1 MSIKV
6 GCFALANPFQT
17 LDKQLDQIKEWG
29 FKYADVT
36 DSSDG
41 ACLGNEFGF
50 TAMASLDANPMD
62 IKRLFNNR
70 GLTISSVCAH
80 SNLLDASA
88 PWRYGTSQIIKAIRM
103 AATMGVKHVIT
114 TEGDP
119 KTEFGQ
125 NLSDDEALFI
135 IREKLHEPLRV
146 AEDLGVKILMEP
158 HGHISDS
165 ADHLEKLLDSCSSDA
180 LALNL
185 DTGNYWLGGENPVD
199 FVRRFEEKIEHVH
212 WKDMPEEFLSQRGE
226 KFGFGMTGIPLGSGE
241 VDIKG
246 TVEALQEIGFDGYT
260 TLEIAGEEAVL
271 ESYDYLKSLGAE

>member
-1 MSIKV
+1 MSFKV

-17 LDKQLDQIKEWG
+17 LDKQLDQIKKWG

-50 TAMASLDANPMD
+50 TAMASLDSNPMD

-70 GLTISSVCAH
+70 GIEISSVCAH
-80 SNLLDASA
+80 SNLLDATA
-88 PWRYGTSQIIKAIRM
+88 PWRYGTSQIIKAVRM

-114 TEGDP
+114 TEGEP

-125 NLSDDEALFI
+125 SLTDDEALFT

-158 HGHISDS
+158 HGHITDS
-165 ADHLEKLLDSCSSDA
+165 ADHMEKLLDACNSDA

-199 FVRRFEEKIEHVH
+199 FVNRFGEKIEHVH
-212 WKDMPEEFLSQRGE
+212 WKDMPKEFLSQRGE
-226 KFGFGMTGIPLGSGE
+226 IFGCGMTGIPLGAGE
-241 VDIKG
+241 VNIDG
-246 TVEALQEIGFDGYT
+246 VVSALKNNGFKGYT

-271 ESYDYLKSLGAE
+271 KSYEYLKSLGAE

>member
-1 MSIKV
+1 MPFKV

-62 IKRLFNNR
+62 IKRLFNDR

-88 PWRYGTSQIIKAIRM
+88 PWRYGTSQIIKAVRM

-119 KTEFGQ
+119 KTDFGRS
-125 NLSDDEALFI
+125 LSDDEALFT

-158 HGHISDS
+158 HGHITDS
-165 ADHLEKLLDSCSSDA
+165 ADHMEKLLDTCNSDA

-199 FVRRFEEKIEHVH
+199 FVNRFAGKIEHVH

-226 KFGFGMTGIPLGSGE
+226 IFGCGMTGIPLGSGE
-241 VDIKG
+241 VDIDG
-246 TVEALQEIGFDGYT
+246 VVSALKENGFEGHT
-260 TLEIAGEEAVL
+260 TLEIAGEDAVL
-271 ESYDYLKSLGAE
+271 DSYNYLKSLGAE